1 MVTLR
6 HAFDANSMKGLVL
19 KILRGSY
26 PQIPSHYSQD
36 LKDLL
41 ADMLI
46 KDPARRPSMRKIL
59 EKDFLSRRISKLLTA
74 TIAKNEFTS
83 TFINRHLQIGD
94 GKEEEKDQCN
104 DISNEGVSQESN
116 QIQTNKPKLNIKQS
130 QNQNKK
136 IRFAGGNGTSASQNG
151 NPGLQ
156 SGVGVSQ
163 SQQQLP
169 GIPG

>member
-1 MVTLR
+1 
-6 HAFDANSMKGLVL
+6 MKGLVL
-19 KILRGSY
+19 KILRGNY

-59 EKDFLSRRISKLLTA
+59 EKEFLSRRISKLLTT

-83 TFINRHLQIGD
+83 TFIQRHLAD
-94 GKEEEKDQCN
+94 GSRHEEDKEQCN

-116 QIQTNKPKLNIKQS
+116 QIQPSKPKLTIKPA
-130 QNQNKK
+130 QN
-136 IRFAGGNGTSASQNG
+136 
-151 NPGLQ
+151 
-156 SGVGVSQ
+156 
-163 SQQQLP
+163 
-169 GIPG
+169 

>member
-74 TIAKNEFTS
+74 TIAKNEFSS

-94 GKEEEKDQCN
+94 QKEEDKEQCN

-116 QIQTNKPKLNIKQS
+116 
-130 QNQNKK
+130 
-136 IRFAGGNGTSASQNG
+136 
-151 NPGLQ
+151 
-156 SGVGVSQ
+156 
-163 SQQQLP
+163 
-169 GIPG
+169 